1 MLRKTGTGLTQVA
14 KEAWIE
20 YCRDCVQHG
29 GWRGVQ
35 EHVGGQ
41 RFRVRMYR
49 LSKLLN
55 DKFWDPFADP
65 DQEEQ
70 DHRELIELLPEDL
83 RARYKPV
90 SGLPEFRAH

>member
-1 MLRKTGTGLTQVA
+1 MPKTTGADLTEA
-14 KEAWIE
+14 ANEAWVE

-35 EHVGGQ
+35 DHMGGQ
-41 RFRVRMYR
+41 SFRTRMYR

-55 DKFWDPFADP
+55 DKFWNPFVDPN
-65 DQEEQ
+65 EEER

-83 RARYKPV
+83 RVRYRPV
-90 SGLPEFRAH
+90 SGLPEFTHD